1 MTYVISVVFIFSN
14 IPKLFL
20 RLAVST
26 HLEETSRNYGKNNLP
41 PININPTN
49 LEDKQILEKV
59 YQNVSGSDCLQKT
72 DGKNRNDQW
81 PSYAKLCQAAP
92 PGTV

>member
-26 HLEETSRNYGKNNLP
+26 HLEETSRNYMGK
-41 PININPTN
+41 TTF
-49 LEDKQILEKV
+49 
-59 YQNVSGSDCLQKT
+59 LQST
-72 DGKNRNDQW
+72 
-81 PSYAKLCQAAP
+81 
-92 PGTV
+92 